1 MFPSFE
7 ELEREREGGGECLP
21 RADFV
26 GDEGR
31 WPTPHGRKVHGL
43 PPVASLTVPFMDH
56 DAAHKFIY
64 ALREVVV
71 DLLRLVVPDLVD
83 ELDLATLEDLSS
95 EFFDDEHRKR
105 AGDMVWRACFLEGTL
120 GNGEKPCLLVLI
132 EFQST
137 VDRNMAKRMREYTDL
152 LLERLARRG
161 VVKREGNLPWML
173 PIVVYNGSERWTAP
187 GEASELAP
195 LPSARAERD
204 LMPLQPQKYWRF
216 DAGARSPD
224 DWPAENRV
232 AATVRLQR
240 SGSSRELLLARLR
253 EEMERFPGAENEAF
267 RRALYAWAKALEAD
281 RTGGGLEL
289 PSFEEMEQA
298 EGAEMTTLLEAN
310 LNRWD
315 AKVRAEMRAEM
326 RAEIRAENIER
337 ERAEEGRRL
346 GRQAALK
353 FDAHT
358 AERLSVLLEGM
369 TVREDLD
376 RVSDWIIECAT
387 GEELLSRVSALRA
400 PARTVPV
407 GNAASRA

>member
-1 MFPSFE
+1 MAYIGRAEAPLPSSRGFSIVFP
-7 ELEREREGGGECLP
+7 
-21 RADFV
+21 
-26 GDEGR
+26 
-31 WPTPHGRKVHGL
+31 
-43 PPVASLTVPFMDH
+43 MDH

-64 ALREVVV
+64 ALRDVVA
-71 DLLRLVVPDLVD
+71 DLLRLVIPDWVD
-83 ELDLATLEDLSS
+83 ELDLATLEDSS
-95 EFFDDEHRKR
+95 AEFFDDEHRKR
-105 AGDMVWRACFLEGTL
+105 AGDMVWRVRFRKGMLDNNEQ
-120 GNGEKPCLLVLI
+120 PCLLVLI

-152 LLERLARRG
+152 LLERLVRRG
-161 VVKREGNLPWML
+161 VVRLEGGLPWVL

-187 GEASELAP
+187 GEAPELAP
-195 LPSARAERD
+195 LPSARVERD
-204 LMPLQPQKYWRF
+204 LMPLQPQRYRHL

-289 PSFEEMEQA
+289 PSFDEMERA
-298 EGAEMTTLLEAN
+298 EGIEMTTLLEAN

-315 AKVRAEMRAEM
+315 ARVRAEIRTEIQAEIQ
-326 RAEIRAENIER
+326 AEIRAEIHAETIER
-337 ERAEEGRRL
+337 ERVEEGRRL

-353 FDAHT
+353 FDAQT

-376 RVSDWIIECAT
+376 QVSDWIIECAT

-400 PARTVPV
+400 PTHTGQG
-407 GNAASRA
+407 GNVASSA

>member
-1 MFPSFE
+1 
-7 ELEREREGGGECLP
+7 
-21 RADFV
+21 
-26 GDEGR
+26 
-31 WPTPHGRKVHGL
+31 
-43 PPVASLTVPFMDH
+43 MDH

-64 ALREVVV
+64 ALHEVVA
-71 DLLRLVVPDLVD
+71 DLLRLVIPEWVD
-83 ELDLATLEDLSS
+83 ELDLTTLEDLSP

-105 AGDMVWRACFLEGTL
+105 AGDMVWRVCFRDGTL
-120 GNGEKPCLLVLI
+120 GNGEQPCLLVLI

-152 LLERLARRG
+152 LLERLVRRG
-161 VVKREGNLPWML
+161 VVKREGGLPWVL

-195 LPSARAERD
+195 LPSARVERD
-204 LMPLQPQKYWRF
+204 LMPLQPQRYRRL

-253 EEMERFPGAENEAF
+253 EEMERFPGAGNEAF

-289 PSFEEMEQA
+289 PSFDEMERA
-298 EGAEMTTLLEAN
+298 EGIEMTTLLEAN

-315 AKVRAEMRAEM
+315 ARVRAE
-326 RAEIRAENIER
+326 IIER
-337 ERAEEGRRL
+337 ERVEEGRRL

-353 FDAHT
+353 FDAQT

-376 RVSDWIIECAT
+376 QVSDWIIECAT

-400 PARTVPV
+400 PTHTGQG
-407 GNAASRA
+407 GNVASSA

>member
-1 MFPSFE
+1 
-7 ELEREREGGGECLP
+7 
-21 RADFV
+21 
-26 GDEGR
+26 
-31 WPTPHGRKVHGL
+31 
-43 PPVASLTVPFMDH
+43 MDH
-56 DAAHKFIY
+56 DAAHKYIY
-64 ALREVVV
+64 ALREVVA
-71 DLLRLVVPDLVD
+71 DLLRLVIPDWVD
-83 ELDLATLEDLSS
+83 DLDLATLEDLSA

-105 AGDMVWRACFLEGTL
+105 AGDMVWRACFRDGTL
-120 GNGEKPCLLVLI
+120 GNGEQSCLLVLI

-152 LLERLARRG
+152 LLERLVRRG
-161 VVKREGNLPWML
+161 VVKREGGLPWVL

-195 LPSARAERD
+195 LPSARVERD
-204 LMPLQPQKYWRF
+204 LMPLQPQRYRRL

-289 PSFEEMEQA
+289 PSFDEMERA
-298 EGAEMTTLLEAN
+298 EGIEMATLLEAN

-315 AKVRAEMRAEM
+315 ARVRAELRTEMRAEIHAEM
-326 RAEIRAENIER
+326 RAEIHAEIRAEIHAETIER
-337 ERAEEGRRL
+337 ERVEEGRRL
-346 GRQAALK
+346 GRQAALQ
-353 FDAHT
+353 FDAQT
-358 AERLSVLLEGM
+358 AERLSVLLGGM

-376 RVSDWIIECAT
+376 QVSDWIIECAT
-387 GEELLSRVSALRA
+387 GEELLSRVSALRV
-400 PARTVPV
+400 PASTGQG
-407 GNAASRA
+407 GNVASSA

>member
-1 MFPSFE
+1 
-7 ELEREREGGGECLP
+7 
-21 RADFV
+21 
-26 GDEGR
+26 
-31 WPTPHGRKVHGL
+31 
-43 PPVASLTVPFMDH
+43 MDH
-56 DAAHKFIY
+56 DAAHKYIY
-64 ALREVVV
+64 ALREVVA
-71 DLLRLVVPDLVD
+71 DLLRLVIPDWVD
-83 ELDLATLEDLSS
+83 ELDLTSLEDLSS

-105 AGDMVWRACFLEGTL
+105 AGDMVWRACFRDGTL
-120 GNGEKPCLLVLI
+120 GNGEQSCLLVLI

-152 LLERLARRG
+152 LLERLVRRG
-161 VVKREGNLPWML
+161 VVKREGGLPWVL

-195 LPSARAERD
+195 LPSARVERD
-204 LMPLQPQKYWRF
+204 LMPLQPQRYRRL

-224 DWPAENRV
+224 DWLAENRV

-289 PSFEEMEQA
+289 PSFDEMERA
-298 EGAEMTTLLEAN
+298 EGVEMATLLEAN

-315 AKVRAEMRAEM
+315 ARVRTEI
-326 RAEIRAENIER
+326 RAEIRAEIQAETTER
-337 ERAEEGRRL
+337 ERVEEGRRL

-353 FDAHT
+353 FDAQT

-376 RVSDWIIECAT
+376 QVSDWIIECAT

-400 PARTVPV
+400 PASTGQG
-407 GNAASRA
+407 GNVASSA

>member
-1 MFPSFE
+1 
-7 ELEREREGGGECLP
+7 
-21 RADFV
+21 
-26 GDEGR
+26 
-31 WPTPHGRKVHGL
+31 
-43 PPVASLTVPFMDH
+43 MDH

-64 ALREVVV
+64 ALREVVA
-71 DLLRLVVPDLVD
+71 DLLRLVIPDWVD

-105 AGDMVWRACFLEGTL
+105 AGDMVWRARFRDGTL
-120 GNGEKPCLLVLI
+120 GNGEQSCLLVLI

-152 LLERLARRG
+152 LLERLVRRG
-161 VVKREGNLPWML
+161 VVKREGDLPWVL
-173 PIVVYNGSERWTAP
+173 PIVVYNGSERWTVP

-195 LPSARAERD
+195 LPSARVERD
-204 LMPLQPQKYWRF
+204 LMPLQPQRYRRL

-253 EEMERFPGAENEAF
+253 EEMERFPGAGNEAF

-289 PSFEEMEQA
+289 PSFDEVERA
-298 EGAEMTTLLEAN
+298 EGVEMTTLLEAN

-315 AKVRAEMRAEM
+315 ARV
-326 RAEIRAENIER
+326 RAEIRAETIER

-346 GRQAALK
+346 GRQVMLK
-353 FDAHT
+353 FGAQT
-358 AERLSVLLEGM
+358 VERLSGLLADL
-369 TVREDLD
+369 TAREDLD
-376 RVSDWIIECAT
+376 RVSDWIIECGT
-387 GEELLSRVSALRA
+387 GEEFLTRVTALRA
-400 PARTVPV
+400 PATPAST
-407 GNAASRA
+407 GPGGDGASRA

>member
-1 MFPSFE
+1 
-7 ELEREREGGGECLP
+7 
-21 RADFV
+21 
-26 GDEGR
+26 
-31 WPTPHGRKVHGL
+31 
-43 PPVASLTVPFMDH
+43 MDH

-64 ALREVVV
+64 ALHEVVA
-71 DLLRLVVPDLVD
+71 DLLRLVIPEWVD
-83 ELDLATLEDLSS
+83 ELDLTTLEDLSP

-105 AGDMVWRACFLEGTL
+105 AGDMVWRACFRDGTL
-120 GNGEKPCLLVLI
+120 GNGEQPCLLVLI

-161 VVKREGNLPWML
+161 VVRREGGLPWVL

-195 LPSARAERD
+195 LPSARVERD
-204 LMPLQPQKYWRF
+204 LMPLQPQRYRRL

-253 EEMERFPGAENEAF
+253 EEMERFPGAGNEAF

-289 PSFEEMEQA
+289 PSFDEMERA
-298 EGAEMTTLLEAN
+298 EGIEMTTLLEAN

-315 AKVRAEMRAEM
+315 ARVRAE
-326 RAEIRAENIER
+326 IIER
-337 ERAEEGRRL
+337 ERVEEGRRL

-353 FDAHT
+353 FDAQT

-376 RVSDWIIECAT
+376 QVSDWIIECAT

-400 PARTVPV
+400 PARTGPG
-407 GNAASRA
+407 GNVASSA

>member
-1 MFPSFE
+1 
-7 ELEREREGGGECLP
+7 
-21 RADFV
+21 
-26 GDEGR
+26 
-31 WPTPHGRKVHGL
+31 
-43 PPVASLTVPFMDH
+43 MDH

-64 ALREVVV
+64 ALREVVA
-71 DLLRLVVPDLVD
+71 DLLRLVIPDWVG
-83 ELDLATLEDLSS
+83 ELDLTTLEDLSP

-105 AGDMVWRACFLEGTL
+105 AGDMVWRACFRDGTL
-120 GNGEKPCLLVLI
+120 GNGEQSCLLVLI

-152 LLERLARRG
+152 LLERLVRRG
-161 VVKREGNLPWML
+161 VVKREGGLPWVL

-195 LPSARAERD
+195 LPSARVERD
-204 LMPLQPQKYWRF
+204 LMPLQPQRYRRL

-289 PSFEEMEQA
+289 PSFDEMERA
-298 EGAEMTTLLEAN
+298 EGVEMATLLEAN

-315 AKVRAEMRAEM
+315 ARVRAEIRTEIQAEI
-326 RAEIRAENIER
+326 RTEIQAEIRAEIQAEIHAETTER
-337 ERAEEGRRL
+337 ERVEEGRRL

-353 FDAHT
+353 FDAQT

-376 RVSDWIIECAT
+376 RVSDWIIECGT
-387 GEELLSRVSALRA
+387 GEEFLTRVTALRA
-400 PARTVPV
+400 PATPARTGP
-407 GNAASRA
+407 GGDGASRA

>member
-1 MFPSFE
+1 
-7 ELEREREGGGECLP
+7 
-21 RADFV
+21 
-26 GDEGR
+26 
-31 WPTPHGRKVHGL
+31 
-43 PPVASLTVPFMDH
+43 MDH
-56 DAAHKFIY
+56 DAAHKYIY
-64 ALREVVV
+64 ALREVVA
-71 DLLRLVVPDLVD
+71 DLLRLVIPDWVD
-83 ELDLATLEDLSS
+83 ELDLTSLEDLSS

-105 AGDMVWRACFLEGTL
+105 AGDMVWRACFRDGTL
-120 GNGEKPCLLVLI
+120 GNGEQSCLLVLI

-152 LLERLARRG
+152 LLERLVRRG
-161 VVKREGNLPWML
+161 VVKREGGLPWVL

-195 LPSARAERD
+195 LPSARVERD
-204 LMPLQPQKYWRF
+204 LMPLQPQRYRRL

-253 EEMERFPGAENEAF
+253 EEMERFPGAGNEAF

-289 PSFEEMEQA
+289 PSFDEMERA
-298 EGAEMTTLLEAN
+298 EGVEMATLLEAN

-315 AKVRAEMRAEM
+315 ARV
-326 RAEIRAENIER
+326 RAEIRAEIQAETTER
-337 ERAEEGRRL
+337 ERVEEGRRL

-353 FDAHT
+353 FDAQT

-376 RVSDWIIECAT
+376 QVSDWIIECAT

-400 PARTVPV
+400 PARTGPG
-407 GNAASRA
+407 GNVASRA